1 MAGWKF
7 LTCCNRL
14 HTYFGPP
21 APLISTHP
29 IHRIACILWVRQ
41 YFTLWPSML
50 FGKAV
55 DTCQKIHRFF
65 AVGVCRDCFLLGE
78 RKSRKSVQVFFS
90 NKNGPWKNEDFFK
103 EAMKRWM
110 VKRWFSLI
118 FLFEFGRIF
127 EVMFSCLWI
136 LWNILSFQDLASLCL
151 SEEKSNRSFPP
162 KKKKRPMLELPPYP
176 LRVTTRKN
184 SILIGSGIIL
194 TKPGTCDLGSWVGGG
209 WG

>member
-1 MAGWKF
+1 
-7 LTCCNRL
+7 
-14 HTYFGPP
+14 
-21 APLISTHP
+21 
-29 IHRIACILWVRQ
+29 
-41 YFTLWPSML
+41 
-50 FGKAV
+50 
-55 DTCQKIHRFF
+55 
-65 AVGVCRDCFLLGE
+65 
-78 RKSRKSVQVFFS
+78 
-90 NKNGPWKNEDFFK
+90 
-103 EAMKRWM
+103 M

-209 WG
+209 WGLRLGMTWEEKVPKHCQGPGRQKATKHGQEKEQHGLHEFCAVKKIAGKDKDPLEKWLIPEKHVQKSYEKWFLIKW

>member
-14 HTYFGPP
+14 HTYCGPP

-65 AVGVCRDCFLLGE
+65 AVCVCRDCFLLGE

-90 NKNGPWKNEDFFK
+90 HKTAPGK
-103 EAMKRWM
+103 MKIFLRSHEEVDGEEM
-110 VKRWFSLI
+110 I
-118 FLFEFGRIF
+118 FLFQFGRILRWCLAAY
-127 EVMFSCLWI
+127 ESLRYLVIISIQNANHTQISEEDPNQKSNPFSLFFLWI
-136 LWNILSFQDLASLCL
+136 ISSSCHRCL
-151 SEEKSNRSFPP
+151 TF
-162 KKKKRPMLELPPYP
+162 
-176 LRVTTRKN
+176 
-184 SILIGSGIIL
+184 
-194 TKPGTCDLGSWVGGG
+194 
-209 WG
+209 